1 MQADEPGYRAFI
13 SYSHADKA
21 LAMWL
26 HRALEGYRI
35 PAKLVGRETPVGIVP
50 RRLIPIFKDREELA
64 ASGDLG
70 DGLKAALAASHFL
83 IVIAS
88 PAAARSKW
96 VGEEVRNFKA
106 IHGESRVLVAI
117 ASGEPYA
124 TAMAGR
130 EAEECFPP
138 ALRFRLTA
146 DGAVGAAPAEPLA
159 ADFRPHGD
167 GKRLG
172 KLKLVAGL
180 TGLKLDDLVQR
191 EAQRRAQ
198 RLRWIAIGASVI
210 ALVMTALAIVAVRAR
225 AEAVRQR
232 AEAEHQRAEADG
244 LVEFML
250 TDLRKKL
257 EPVGRLDALDV
268 VGQRALA
275 YYAGQQPGS
284 LDADALGRRSRA
296 LHLVGEVRNL
306 RGDSDGALTAF
317 RQAEATTAELMARA
331 PGDGQR
337 VFDQAQSVFWVGLI
351 AYQRGLTPEAERN
364 FREYKRLADKL
375 VTIDPNKA
383 DWQLEVGYAE
393 SNLGTLLIDKGQYAE
408 AEQAFRE
415 YLRVDEAALARKPN
429 DPAALIEVGQALSW
443 LGRALG
449 DQEKNDQAVAT
460 YQREIIFYRE
470 ALARDPG
477 NNTARQAMVVAQ
489 ASIGW
494 RQLSR
499 GDVAAAHGAFLAASE
514 TGAAMLAIE
523 PTNSKWRLMWIK
535 PQLGLAE
542 TSLFAGNLTAAA
554 TALHT
559 AQESLDRL
567 KASDRKNVEW
577 NVSMQAGLDHIGAG
591 IAAANGATEEAYS
604 LAMHGV
610 ALLAPIAKTNDEEY
624 SYFVASMLLIAGDMA
639 ARLGRPDEA
648 QAAWRRA
655 SAFIGGS
662 DSSRSSLKLAA
673 RYAADHRLGQTAE
686 ARSIAALLDQ
696 RGFRHP
702 IYIRERNR

>member
-1 MQADEPGYRAFI
+1 MHADEPGYRAFI
-13 SYSHADKA
+13 SYSHANTA
-21 LAMWL
+21 LATWL
-26 HRALEGYRI
+26 HHALEAYRV
-35 PAKLVGRETPVGIVP
+35 PAKLVGRETAVGTVP
-50 RRLIPIFKDREELA
+50 RRLLPIFRDREELA

-70 DGLKAALAASHFL
+70 DGLKAALAASQFL

-96 VGEEVRNFKA
+96 VGEEVRSFKA
-106 IHGESRVLVAI
+106 IHGEARVLVVI
-117 ASGEPYA
+117 ASGDPYA
-124 TAMAGR
+124 SATAGR

-138 ALRFRLTA
+138 AVRFLLAA
-146 DGAVGAAPAEPLA
+146 DGSISAAPAEPLA
-159 ADFRPHGD
+159 ADFRPRGD

-198 RLRWIAIGASVI
+198 RMRWITIGASMI
-210 ALVMTALAIVAVRAR
+210 ALAMTALAVVAVHAR
-225 AEAVRQR
+225 AEAERQR
-232 AEAEHQRAEADG
+232 AQADG

-268 VGQRALA
+268 VGQRALS
-275 YYAGQQPGS
+275 YYAGQRPDS

-306 RGDSDGALTAF
+306 RGDSEGALSAF
-317 RQAEATTAELMARA
+317 RQAEATTAELMTRA
-331 PGDGQR
+331 PDDGQR

-364 FREYKRLADKL
+364 FREYKRLADRL
-375 VTIDPNKA
+375 VTIDPKNA

-408 AEQAFRE
+408 AEQAFRK
-415 YLRVDEAALARKPN
+415 YLSVDEAALARKPN

-443 LGRALG
+443 IGRSLG
-449 DQEKNDQAVAT
+449 DQDRNDQAAAT
-460 YQREIIFYRE
+460 FQREISFYRA

-477 NNTARQAMVVAQ
+477 NTIARQATMVAQ
-489 ASIGW
+489 SSIGW

-499 GDVAAAHGAFLAASE
+499 GDIPAAHAAFVAASG
-514 TGAAMLAIE
+514 TGTALLTIE
-523 PTNSKWRLMWIK
+523 PTNNAWRLMWIK
-535 PQLGLAE
+535 AQFGLAE
-542 TSLFAGNLTAAA
+542 TSRFADDLTAAA
-554 TALHT
+554 TAQRL
-559 AQESLDRL
+559 AREALDRL
-567 KASDRKNVEW
+567 KASDPKNVDW
-577 NVSMQAGLDHIGAG
+577 NISMQARLDHIGAG
-591 IAAANGATEEAYS
+591 IAEANGNPGEAYR
-604 LAMHGV
+604 LAARGI
-610 ALLAPIAKTNDEEY
+610 ALLAPVAKVSDEDD
-624 SYFVASMLLIAGDMA
+624 SYFVAGMLLIAGDAA

-655 SAFIGGS
+655 SVFAGGI

-673 RYAADHRLGQTAE
+673 RYAADRRLGQTAE
-686 ARSIAALLDQ
+686 AQAIAALLDR
-696 RGFRHP
+696 RGFRDP
-702 IYIRERNR
+702 LFTRERRR